1 MAANA
6 FTVAVV
12 LPLIV
17 FRSDALTAPAS
28 TVAPKSDFST
38 RVPFVSAVA
47 AAAISAAVPVSVPTV
62 LALTVPPTFP
72 SNVVSV
78 VAATDP
84 VSVTVTAKSVSRSI
98 CCPALP

>member
-1 MAANA
+1 MAAVA
-6 FTVAVV
+6 SIVAVV
-12 LPLIV
+12 LALIV
-17 FRSDALTAPAS
+17 FRSEALTAPAS
-28 TVAPKSDFST
+28 TVAPKLAF
-38 RVPFVSAVA
+38 RVVVPLASNVA